1 MALEKSELSLE
12 VVQSI
17 IRINNA
23 CVDICAQTIF
33 SMPEV
38 EHFDGTLKKSWLKN
52 ENIISVFEQQFKE
65 QTNQQNCPKFN
76 NWGLL
81 KKKISDV
88 TWFIKKETQEL
99 ISEQQV
105 LEAEIKKS
113 LDALHF

>member
-17 IRINNA
+17 TRINNA

-38 EHFDGTLKKSWLKN
+38 EHFDGSRKRSWLKN
-52 ENIISVFEQQFKE
+52 ESIISVFQQQFKE
-65 QTNQQNCPKFN
+65 QTNQQNCPKFI
-76 NWGLL
+76 NWRLL
-81 KKKISDV
+81 RKKISDV

-99 ISEQQV
+99 INEQQE
-105 LEAEIKKS
+105 LETEIKKS